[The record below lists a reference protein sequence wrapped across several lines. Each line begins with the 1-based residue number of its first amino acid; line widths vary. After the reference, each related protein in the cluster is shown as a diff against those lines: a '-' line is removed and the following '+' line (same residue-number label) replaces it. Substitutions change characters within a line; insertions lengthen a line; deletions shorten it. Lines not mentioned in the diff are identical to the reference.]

1 MRGLEYRRPR
11 HAGRSARPLDT
22 RAASGAAASL
32 ASAWSSIERLAFA
45 PNTPDAQ
52 RRESRRMFYAG
63 AQALLGAAI
72 NNLDPGED
80 PTDADLDRM
89 SALNAELVAFTQAV
103 TVGRA

>member
-1 MRGLEYRRPR
+1 
-11 HAGRSARPLDT
+11 
-22 RAASGAAASL
+22 
-32 ASAWSSIERLAFA
+32 
-45 PNTPDAQ
+45 
-52 RRESRRMFYAG
+52 MFYAG